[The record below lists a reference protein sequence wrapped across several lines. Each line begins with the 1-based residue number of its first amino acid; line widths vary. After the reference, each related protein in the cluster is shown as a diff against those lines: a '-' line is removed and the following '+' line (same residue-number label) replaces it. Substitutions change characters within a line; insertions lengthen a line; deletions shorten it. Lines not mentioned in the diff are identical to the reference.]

1 MIEDPSSYYWS
12 ELHQDC
18 IAISIQKAAPFSRL
32 ASGPTAL
39 PPKSEVIFERTLKET
54 HTKTRVSSKYANN
67 DDKTGH
73 GVSGIRIE
81 QPDKTEILLRGGG
94 CIHQRTNQALCNIR

>member
-18 IAISIQKAAPFSRL
+18 IAISIQKAGPFSRL

-39 PPKSEVIFERTLKET
+39 PPKSEVIFERTLIRTDAELET
-54 HTKTRVSSKYANN
+54 
-67 DDKTGH
+67 TGATTVADA
-73 GVSGIRIE
+73 G
-81 QPDKTEILLRGGG
+81 
-94 CIHQRTNQALCNIR
+94 